1 MAANE
6 WISISWFSSCSIQQ
20 DFVASAKS
28 KYSRSMIYL
37 SYFMIFFFFSRFN
50 MLIISLEVK
59 YTISSCYG
67 SCGSTVNTIVFLPPI
82 ERIWILDLNPSST
95 IYFKKEF
102 QMIHNS
108 VINFEFNSKGHRLL
122 MNFTL

>member
-1 MAANE
+1 MNFHFLVFFLLYSARLCC
-6 WISISWFSSCSIQQ
+6 FRQKQIQQ
-20 DFVASAKS
+20 
-28 KYSRSMIYL
+28 IYDL
-37 SYFMIFFFFSRFN
+37 SILFHDFFFFSRFN

-67 SCGSTVNTIVFLPPI
+67 SCGSTVNTTVFLPPI